1 MNIYIRG
8 VKYTAIVYI
17 AKGEGGGGV
26 AANFISDLKNRPP
39 YREKKQRLGCS
50 LYFNLAYGV
59 FIRFRPIS
67 GWLHPSSPSH
77 PCVENNC
84 FLYNVYS

>member
-1 MNIYIRG
+1 M
-8 VKYTAIVYI
+8 
-17 AKGEGGGGV
+17 
-26 AANFISDLKNRPP
+26 AANFIPDLKNRRP

-59 FIRFRPIS
+59 FIGFRPIS
-67 GWLHPSSPSH
+67 GLLLPSSPSH